1 MSTRRKKWFD
11 NKLEDFY
18 NKVDHAK
25 MASSKSLTFYVFY
38 SFAFKI
44 FASSNGVTSPV
55 IYDKTEYEFVRLKA
69 STREYATKV
78 EFADFT
84 LESLTVFAFA
94 RPDLIR
100 YHLESI
106 DCDVKQVYVVLN
118 RFSGEVSMQMRKVLK
133 LFECGRLNHSL
144 HIAAQNE
151 KFKCLNP
158 FIKTLI
164 LLESDE
170 TNVGFAG
177 SFNIIAKQ
185 MLKNNIP
192 YTVISNDDTRFL
204 PGALKNMAKLFH
216 AKPHVCLYLFSHFSS
231 FGITKTTLKRIGAMD
246 EQFWPAYSE
255 DVDYYYRSV
264 LEGCHIFRASDRDD
278 KLFISHG
285 ENTEVSAAS
294 TTLKSSEAYRKL
306 IKNTN
311 HVKYGRD
318 AYLCEKWGG
327 GCAENGRDFLNSNK
341 AFKAI
346 FRRKNENHEIL
357 YFDDDSLVSLSEHMF
372 KYPFN
377 RTNVHISWWDNDK
390 RAQMSIKSP
399 RCINKQHAPSEFV
412 WKLEDWKLLSRKRS
426 MA

>member
-1 MSTRRKKWFD
+1 
-11 NKLEDFY
+11 
-18 NKVDHAK
+18 
-25 MASSKSLTFYVFY
+25 MAPSKSLTFYVFY

-44 FASSNGVTSPV
+44 FAASNIVKATSPV
-55 IYDKTEYEFVRLKA
+55 RYDKTEYEFAHLKA
-69 STREYATKV
+69 STPEYATKV
-78 EFADFT
+78 DFADFT

-106 DCDVKQVYVVLN
+106 DCDVKQVFVILN
-118 RFSGEVSMQMRKVLK
+118 RFSGEVTMQMRRVLK
-133 LFECGRLNHSL
+133 LFECRHLNHSF
-144 HIAAQNE
+144 HITTQNE
-151 KFKCLNP
+151 KIKCLNP

-185 MLKNNIP
+185 ILKNNIP

-204 PGALKNMAKLFH
+204 PGALKLIAKLFH
-216 AKPHVCLYLFSHFSS
+216 AKPYVCLYLFSHFSS
-231 FGITKTTLKRIGAMD
+231 FGITKTTLRRIGAMD
-246 EQFWPAYSE
+246 EHFWPAYSE

-264 LEGCHIFRASDRDD
+264 VEGCHIFRASDQDD
-278 KLFISHG
+278 KLFVSHG
-285 ENTEVSAAS
+285 ENPEVSAAS

-357 YFDDDSLVSLSEHMF
+357 SFDIYNFSSCGENLFLF
-372 KYPFN
+372 PFN
-377 RTNVHISWWDNDK
+377 STAFHISWWNND
-390 RAQMSIKSP
+390 RRLQELTKSP
-399 RCINKQHAPSEFV
+399 RLVNKKSAPSDFV
-412 WKLEDWKLLSRKRS
+412 WKLEDWELLSRKK
-426 MA
+426 